1 MSKLTEVIFHADVFE
16 LGDYTFYECPSIT
29 NIDLPDSVKSIGSK
43 FVYDS
48 NENVTYKIPGTLTP
62 LSDGSYKLIYQVDLL
77 NNVYQYDKA
86 NEVVQLVNEQREVL
100 GFKV

>member
-1 MSKLTEVIFHADVFE
+1 M
-16 LGDYTFYECPSIT
+16 
-29 NIDLPDSVKSIGSK
+29 KSIGSK

-86 NEVVQLVNEQREVL
+86 NEVVQLVNEQRESAGVQSL
-100 GFKV
+100 TVDKELSEAAMTRARELASII